1 MAFKTLELPLTLGQ
15 KVTITVRG
23 EVFTVLVRGW
33 RQGQY
38 VLLDLPRVGVEDYKI
53 PPQIGIQVHFTKE
66 GLFVSFKT
74 TSILSFVQA
83 ISFLVIEYPRS
94 FDSHNLRK
102 HERFKANFPLRYHYE
117 EDGQKIEESGIARD
131 ISESGLLFTH
141 TKQVFKENKLC
152 LNFDIPSCG
161 SIQNQMTE
169 IRNIRK
175 NPKSETSPF
184 VTGIKWRDISPETEE
199 SVAKLVQNRSVDR
212 RNRKR

>member
-1 MAFKTLELPLTLGQ
+1 MAFKAVELPLTLGQ

-38 VLLDLPRVGVEDYKI
+38 VLLDLPRVGVEDFKI
-53 PPQIGIQVHFTKE
+53 PPQIGIQVHFTKA
-66 GLFVSFKT
+66 GLFVGFTT

-83 ISFLVIEYPRS
+83 VSFLVIEYPRS

-117 EDGQKIEESGIARD
+117 EDGQKIEDSGIVRD

-184 VTGIKWRDISPETEE
+184 VTGIKWRDISSETEE
-199 SVAKLVQNRSVDR
+199 SIKKLVQTRSVDR
-212 RNRKR
+212 RNGMR

>member
-1 MAFKTLELPLTLGQ
+1 MAFKTLELPLILGQ

-23 EVFTVLVRGW
+23 EVFTVIVRGW

-38 VLLDLPRVGVEDYKI
+38 VLLDLPRVGVEDFKI

-117 EDGQKIEESGIARD
+117 EDGKKIEGSGIVRD
-131 ISESGLLFTH
+131 ISANGILFTH
-141 TKQVFKENKLC
+141 TKQVFKENKLY

-161 SIQNQMTE
+161 SIQNQMVD

-184 VTGIKWRDISPETEE
+184 VTGIKWRDISPETEA
-199 SVAKLVQNRSVDR
+199 SITKLVHNRLVDR
-212 RNRKR
+212 RNGMR

>member
-1 MAFKTLELPLTLGQ
+1 MAFKIMELPLILGQ

-23 EVFTVLVRGW
+23 EVFPVLVRGW
-33 RQGQY
+33 SLGQY
-38 VLLDLPRVGVEDYKI
+38 ILLDLPRVGVEDFKI
-53 PPQIGIQVHFTKE
+53 PPQNGIQVHFTKA

-83 ISFLVIEYPRS
+83 ITFLAIEYPRS

-102 HERFKANFPLRYHYE
+102 HERFKVNFPLLYHYE
-117 EDGQKIEESGIARD
+117 EDGNKIEGSGIVRD
-131 ISESGLLFTH
+131 ISERGILFSH
-141 TKQVFKENKLC
+141 TKQVFKKNKIC
-152 LNFDIPSCG
+152 VNFDIPICG
-161 SIQNQMTE
+161 SIQNQMVE

-199 SVAKLVQNRSVDR
+199 SITKLVQARSVDR
-212 RNRKR
+212 RKGMR

>member
-1 MAFKTLELPLTLGQ
+1 MAFKAVGLPLKLGQ

-38 VLLDLPRVGVEDYKI
+38 VLLDLPRVGVEDFKI
-53 PPQIGIQVHFTKE
+53 PPQIGIQVHFTKA

-117 EDGQKIEESGIARD
+117 EDGQKIEDSGIVRD

-184 VTGIKWRDISPETEE
+184 VTGIKWRDISSETEE
-199 SVAKLVQNRSVDR
+199 SIKKLVQTRSVDR
-212 RNRKR
+212 RNGIR

>member
-1 MAFKTLELPLTLGQ
+1 MAFKAVELPLTLGQ

-23 EVFTVLVRGW
+23 EVFSVLVRGW

-38 VLLDLPRVGVEDYKI
+38 VLLDLPRVGVEDFKI
-53 PPQIGIQVHFTKE
+53 PPQIGIQVHFTKA

-117 EDGQKIEESGIARD
+117 EDGKKIEDSGIVRD
-131 ISESGLLFTH
+131 ISVSGILLTH
-141 TKQVFKENKLC
+141 TKQLVKENKLC

-184 VTGIKWRDISPETEE
+184 VTGIRWRDTSPETEE
-199 SVAKLVQNRSVDR
+199 SITKLVQTRSVDR
-212 RNRKR
+212 RNGMR

>member
-1 MAFKTLELPLTLGQ
+1 MAFKAVELPLTLGQ

-23 EVFTVLVRGW
+23 EVFNVLVRGW

-38 VLLDLPRVGVEDYKI
+38 VLLDLPRVGVEDFKI
-53 PPQIGIQVHFTKE
+53 PPQIGIQVHFTKA

-74 TSILSFVQA
+74 TSILSFIQA
-83 ISFLVIEYPRS
+83 VSFLVIEYPRS
-94 FDSHNLRK
+94 YDSHNLRK

-117 EDGQKIEESGIARD
+117 EDGQKIEGSGIVRD
-131 ISESGLLFTH
+131 ISESGILFTH

-161 SIQNQMTE
+161 NIQNQMVD

-184 VTGIKWRDISPETEE
+184 VTGIKWCDISPETEE
-199 SVAKLVQNRSVDR
+199 SIKKLVQTRSVDR
-212 RNRKR
+212 RNGMR

>member
-1 MAFKTLELPLTLGQ
+1 MAFKKLELPLALGQ

-38 VLLDLPRVGVEDYKI
+38 VLLDLPRVGVEDFKI
-53 PPQIGIQVHFTKE
+53 PPQIGIQVHFTKA

-83 ISFLVIEYPRS
+83 VSFLVIEYPRS

-102 HERFKANFPLRYHYE
+102 HERFKANFPLLYHYE
-117 EDGQKIEESGIARD
+117 EDGQKIEGSGIVRD
-131 ISESGLLFTH
+131 ISASGILFTH

-152 LNFDIPSCG
+152 LNFDIPGCG
-161 SIQNQMTE
+161 SIQNQMID

-199 SVAKLVQNRSVDR
+199 SITKLVQNRSVDR
-212 RNRKR
+212 RNVKR

>member
-1 MAFKTLELPLTLGQ
+1 MAFKVKELPLKLGQ

-23 EVFTVLVRGW
+23 EVFTVIVRGW

-38 VLLDLPRVGVEDYKI
+38 VLLDLPRVGVEDFKI
-53 PPQIGIQVHFTKE
+53 PPQIGIQVHFTKA

-83 ISFLVIEYPRS
+83 VSFLVIEYPRS

-117 EDGQKIEESGIARD
+117 EDGKKIEDSGIVRD
-131 ISESGLLFTH
+131 ISESGILFTH

-161 SIQNQMTE
+161 SIQNQMVD

-184 VTGIKWRDISPETEE
+184 VTGIRWRDISPETEE
-199 SVAKLVQNRSVDR
+199 SITKLVQTRSVDR
-212 RNRKR
+212 RNGMR

>member
-1 MAFKTLELPLTLGQ
+1 MVFKAVELPLTLGQ

-33 RQGQY
+33 RQGHY
-38 VLLDLPRVGVEDYKI
+38 VLLDLPRVGVEDFKI
-53 PPQIGIQVHFTKE
+53 PPQIGIQVHFTKA

-83 ISFLVIEYPRS
+83 VSFLVIEYPRS

-117 EDGQKIEESGIARD
+117 EDGQKIEDSGIVRD
-131 ISESGLLFTH
+131 ISESGILFTH
-141 TKQVFKENKLC
+141 TKQVFKKNKLC
-152 LNFDIPSCG
+152 LNFDILSCG
-161 SIQNQMTE
+161 SIQNQMAD

-184 VTGIKWRDISPETEE
+184 VTGIKWRDISPETEQ
-199 SVAKLVQNRSVDR
+199 SITKLVQTRLVDR
-212 RNRKR
+212 RNGIR

>member
-1 MAFKTLELPLTLGQ
+1 MAFKAVELPLTLGQ

-38 VLLDLPRVGVEDYKI
+38 VLLDLPRVGVEDFKI
-53 PPQIGIQVHFTKE
+53 PPQIGIQVHFTKV

-117 EDGQKIEESGIARD
+117 EDGQKIEDSGIVRD
-131 ISESGLLFTH
+131 ISESGILFTH

-161 SIQNQMTE
+161 SIQNQMVD

-199 SVAKLVQNRSVDR
+199 SITKLIQTRSVDR
-212 RNRKR
+212 RNGMR

>member
-1 MAFKTLELPLTLGQ
+1 MAFKKLELPLALGQ

-23 EVFTVLVRGW
+23 EVFTVFVRGW

-38 VLLDLPRVGVEDYKI
+38 VILDLPRVGVEDFKI
-53 PPQIGIQVHFTKE
+53 APQIGIKVHFTKA

-117 EDGQKIEESGIARD
+117 EDGQKIEDSGIVRD
-131 ISESGLLFTH
+131 ISESGILFTH
-141 TKQVFKENKLC
+141 TKQVSKENKLC

-161 SIQNQMTE
+161 SIQNQMVD

-184 VTGIKWRDISPETEE
+184 VTGIKWRDISPETEA
-199 SVAKLVQNRSVDR
+199 SITKLVQIRSVDR
-212 RNRKR
+212 RNGMR

>member
-1 MAFKTLELPLTLGQ
+1 MAFKAVELPLILGQ

-38 VLLDLPRVGVEDYKI
+38 LLLDLPRVGVEDYKI
-53 PPQIGIQVHFTKE
+53 PPQIGIQAHFIKA

-74 TSILSFVQA
+74 TSILSFIQA
-83 ISFLVIEYPRS
+83 ISFLIIEYPRS

-102 HERFKANFPLRYHYE
+102 HERFKANFPLRHHYE
-117 EDGQKIEESGIARD
+117 KDGEKIEDSGVVRD
-131 ISESGLLFTH
+131 ISENGILFTH

-161 SIQNQMTE
+161 SIQNQMVD

-199 SVAKLVQNRSVDR
+199 SITKLVQTRSVDR
-212 RNRKR
+212 RNGMR

>member
-1 MAFKTLELPLTLGQ
+1 MAFKAVELPLILGQ

-38 VLLDLPRVGVEDYKI
+38 ILLDLPRVGVEDFKI
-53 PPQIGIQVHFTKE
+53 PPQIGIQVHFTKA

-117 EDGQKIEESGIARD
+117 EDGQKIEESGIVRD

-161 SIQNQMTE
+161 SIQNQMVD

-199 SVAKLVQNRSVDR
+199 SIKNLVQTRSVDR
-212 RNRKR
+212 RNGIR

>member
-1 MAFKTLELPLTLGQ
+1 MTFKKLELPLTLGQ

-23 EVFTVLVRGW
+23 EVFNVIVRGW

-38 VLLDLPRVGVEDYKI
+38 VILDLPKVGVEDFRI
-53 PPQIGIQVHFTKE
+53 PPQIGIQVHFTKA

-83 ISFLVIEYPRS
+83 ITFLVIEYPRS

-102 HERFKANFPLRYHYE
+102 HERFKANFPLQYHYE
-117 EDGQKIEESGIARD
+117 EDGHKFEGSGIVRD
-131 ISESGLLFTH
+131 ISESGILFTH
-141 TKQVFKENKLC
+141 TKQVSKENKLC

-161 SIQNQMTE
+161 SIQNQMVD

-199 SVAKLVQNRSVDR
+199 SIKKLVQTRSVDR
-212 RNRKR
+212 RNGIR

>member
-1 MAFKTLELPLTLGQ
+1 MVFKALELPLTLGQ
-15 KVTITVRG
+15 KVTMTVRG

-38 VLLDLPRVGVEDYKI
+38 VLLDLPRVGVEDFKI
-53 PPQIGIQVHFTKE
+53 PPQIGIKVNFTKA

-74 TSILSFVQA
+74 TSILSFIQA

-102 HERFKANFPLRYHYE
+102 HERFKANLPLRYHYE
-117 EDGQKIEESGIARD
+117 EGGQKIEGSGIVRD
-131 ISESGLLFTH
+131 ISVSGILFTH
-141 TKQVFKENKLC
+141 TKQVLKENKLC
-152 LNFDIPSCG
+152 LSFDIPSCG
-161 SIQNQMTE
+161 NIQNQMID

-184 VTGIKWRDISPETEE
+184 VTGIKWRDISPETEQ
-199 SVAKLVQNRSVDR
+199 SITKLVQTRLVDR
-212 RNRKR
+212 RNGIR

>member
-1 MAFKTLELPLTLGQ
+1 MAFKAVELPLTLGQ

-38 VLLDLPRVGVEDYKI
+38 VLLDLPRVGVEDFKI
-53 PPQIGIQVHFTKE
+53 PPQIGIQVHFTKA

-102 HERFKANFPLRYHYE
+102 HERFKANFPVRYHYE
-117 EDGQKIEESGIARD
+117 ENGKKIEDSGIVRD
-131 ISESGLLFTH
+131 ISVSGILLTH
-141 TKQVFKENKLC
+141 TKQLVKENKLC

-184 VTGIKWRDISPETEE
+184 VTGIKWRDISPETEA
-199 SVAKLVQNRSVDR
+199 SITKLVQNRLVDR
-212 RNRKR
+212 RNGMR

>member
-1 MAFKTLELPLTLGQ
+1 MAFKTLELPLILGQ

-23 EVFTVLVRGW
+23 EVFTVIVRGW

-38 VLLDLPRVGVEDYKI
+38 VLLDLPRVGVEDFKI

-102 HERFKANFPLRYHYE
+102 HERFKTNFPLRYHYE
-117 EDGQKIEESGIARD
+117 ENGKKIEDSGIVRD
-131 ISESGLLFTH
+131 ISEGGILFSH
-141 TKQVFKENKLC
+141 TKQVFKKNKLC

-184 VTGIKWRDISPETEE
+184 VTGVRWRDISPETEA
-199 SVAKLVQNRSVDR
+199 SITKLVQIRSVDR
-212 RNRKR
+212 RNGMR

>member
-1 MAFKTLELPLTLGQ
+1 MAFKAVELPLTLGQ

-23 EVFTVLVRGW
+23 EVFTVIVRGW
-33 RQGQY
+33 RLGQY
-38 VLLDLPRVGVEDYKI
+38 VLLDLPRVGVEDFKI
-53 PPQIGIQVHFTKE
+53 PPQNGIQVHFTKE

-74 TSILSFVQA
+74 ISILSFVQA

-117 EDGQKIEESGIARD
+117 ENGQKIEETGIVRD
-131 ISESGLLFTH
+131 ISASGILFSH
-141 TKQVFKENKLC
+141 TKQVFKKNKLC

-161 SIQNQMTE
+161 SIQNQMAD

-175 NPKSETSPF
+175 NHKSETSPF

-199 SVAKLVQNRSVDR
+199 SITKLIQTRLVDR
-212 RNRKR
+212 RNGMR

>member
-1 MAFKTLELPLTLGQ
+1 MAFKALELPLKLGQ

-23 EVFTVLVRGW
+23 EVFTVIVRGW

-38 VLLDLPRVGVEDYKI
+38 VLLDLPRVGVEDFKI
-53 PPQIGIQVHFTKE
+53 PPQIGIQVHFTKA

-83 ISFLVIEYPRS
+83 VSFLIIEYPLS

-102 HERFKANFPLRYHYE
+102 HERYKANFPLRYHYE
-117 EDGQKIEESGIARD
+117 EDGRKIEGSGIVRD
-131 ISESGLLFTH
+131 ISASGILFSH

-161 SIQNQMTE
+161 SIQNQMVDV
-169 IRNIRK
+169 RNIRK

-184 VTGIKWRDISPETEE
+184 VTGIKWHDILPETEE
-199 SVAKLVQNRSVDR
+199 SITKLVQSRAVDR
-212 RNRKR
+212 RNEIR

>member
-1 MAFKTLELPLTLGQ
+1 MAFKAVGLPLTLGQ

-38 VLLDLPRVGVEDYKI
+38 VLLDLPRVGVEDFKI
-53 PPQIGIQVHFTKE
+53 PPQIGIQVHFTKA

-117 EDGQKIEESGIARD
+117 EDGQKIEDSGIVRD

-184 VTGIKWRDISPETEE
+184 VTGIKWRDISSETEE
-199 SVAKLVQNRSVDR
+199 SIKKLVQTRSVDR
-212 RNRKR
+212 RNGIR

>member
-1 MAFKTLELPLTLGQ
+1 MAFKKLELPLVLGQ

-23 EVFTVLVRGW
+23 EVFTVFVRGW

-38 VLLDLPRVGVEDYKI
+38 VILDLPRIGVEDFRI
-53 PPQIGIQVHFTKE
+53 APQIGIQVHFTKA

-83 ISFLVIEYPRS
+83 ITFLVIEYPRS

-102 HERFKANFPLRYHYE
+102 HERFKANFPVRYHYE
-117 EDGQKIEESGIARD
+117 EDGQKIEESGIVRD
-131 ISESGLLFTH
+131 ISASGILLTH
-141 TKQVFKENKLC
+141 TKQLVKENKLC

-161 SIQNQMTE
+161 SIQNQMTD

-184 VTGIKWRDISPETEE
+184 VTGIKWRDISPETEA
-199 SVAKLVQNRSVDR
+199 SITKLVQNRLVDR
-212 RNRKR
+212 RNRIR

>member
-1 MAFKTLELPLTLGQ
+1 MVFKVAELPLTLGQ

-38 VLLDLPRVGVEDYKI
+38 VLLDLPRVGVEDFKI
-53 PPQIGIQVHFTKE
+53 PPQIGIQVHFTKA

-117 EDGQKIEESGIARD
+117 EDGKKIEDSGIVRD
-131 ISESGLLFTH
+131 ISESGILFTH
-141 TKQVFKENKLC
+141 TKQVSKENKLC

-161 SIQNQMTE
+161 SIQNQMVD

-199 SVAKLVQNRSVDR
+199 SIKKLVQTRSVDR
-212 RNRKR
+212 RNGIR

>member
-1 MAFKTLELPLTLGQ
+1 MAFKALELPLKLGQ

-23 EVFTVLVRGW
+23 EVFTVIVRGW

-38 VLLDLPRVGVEDYKI
+38 VLLDLPRVGVEDFKI
-53 PPQIGIQVHFTKE
+53 PPQIGIQVHFTKV

-117 EDGQKIEESGIARD
+117 EDGQKIEDSGIVRD
-131 ISESGLLFTH
+131 ISESGILFTH

-161 SIQNQMTE
+161 SIQNQMVD

-184 VTGIKWRDISPETEE
+184 VTGVKWKELSQESEVSLKQLISQRSKERRDN
-199 SVAKLVQNRSVDR
+199 NR
-212 RNRKR
+212 

>member
-1 MAFKTLELPLTLGQ
+1 
-15 KVTITVRG
+15 
-23 EVFTVLVRGW
+23 
-33 RQGQY
+33 
-38 VLLDLPRVGVEDYKI
+38 VGVEDFKI
-53 PPQIGIQVHFTKE
+53 PPQIGIQVHFTKA

-117 EDGQKIEESGIARD
+117 EDGKKIEGSGIVRD
-131 ISESGLLFTH
+131 ISANGILFTH
-141 TKQVFKENKLC
+141 TKQVFKENKLY

-161 SIQNQMTE
+161 SIQNQMVD

-184 VTGIKWRDISPETEE
+184 VTGIRWRDISPETEE
-199 SVAKLVQNRSVDR
+199 SITKLVQTRSVDR
-212 RNRKR
+212 RHGKR

>member
-1 MAFKTLELPLTLGQ
+1 MAFKKLELPLALGQ

-23 EVFTVLVRGW
+23 EVFTVFVRGW

-38 VLLDLPRVGVEDYKI
+38 VILDLPRVGVEDFKI
-53 PPQIGIQVHFTKE
+53 APQIGIKVHFTKA

-102 HERFKANFPLRYHYE
+102 HERFKTNFPLRYHYE
-117 EDGQKIEESGIARD
+117 ENGKKIEESGIVRD
-131 ISESGLLFTH
+131 ISVSGILLTH
-141 TKQVFKENKLC
+141 TKQLVKENKLC

-184 VTGIKWRDISPETEE
+184 VTGIKWRDISPETEA
-199 SVAKLVQNRSVDR
+199 SITKLVQIRSVDR
-212 RNRKR
+212 RNGMR

>member
-1 MAFKTLELPLTLGQ
+1 MAFKKLELPLALGQ

-23 EVFTVLVRGW
+23 EVFTVIVRGW

-38 VLLDLPRVGVEDYKI
+38 VLLDLPRVGVEDFRI
-53 PPQIGIQVHFTKE
+53 PPQIGIQVHFTKA
-66 GLFVSFKT
+66 GMFVNFKT

-117 EDGQKIEESGIARD
+117 EDGQKIEDSGIVRD

-161 SIQNQMTE
+161 SIQNQMVD

-175 NPKSETSPF
+175 NSKSQTSPF
-184 VTGIKWRDISPETEE
+184 VTGVKWLDISPETEE
-199 SVAKLVQNRSVDR
+199 SIKNLVQTRSVDR
-212 RNRKR
+212 RNGMR

>member
-1 MAFKTLELPLTLGQ
+1 MAFKVVELPLTLGQ

-38 VLLDLPRVGVEDYKI
+38 VLLDLPRVGVEDFKI

-117 EDGQKIEESGIARD
+117 EDGKKIEGSGIVRD
-131 ISESGLLFTH
+131 ISANGILFTH
-141 TKQVFKENKLC
+141 TKQVFKENKLY

-199 SVAKLVQNRSVDR
+199 TINKLVQTRSVDR
-212 RNRKR
+212 RNGMR

>member
-1 MAFKTLELPLTLGQ
+1 MAFKAVELPLTLGQ

-38 VLLDLPRVGVEDYKI
+38 VLLDLPRVGVEDFKI
-53 PPQIGIQVHFTKE
+53 PPQIGIQVHFTKA

-83 ISFLVIEYPRS
+83 VSFLVIEYPRS

-117 EDGQKIEESGIARD
+117 EDGQKIEDSGIVRD
-131 ISESGLLFTH
+131 ISESGILFTH
-141 TKQVFKENKLC
+141 SKQVFKENKLC

-161 SIQNQMTE
+161 SIQNQMAD

-199 SVAKLVQNRSVDR
+199 TITKLVQMRSVDR
-212 RNRKR
+212 RNGMR

>member
-1 MAFKTLELPLTLGQ
+1 MAFKTAELPLTFGQ

-38 VLLDLPRVGVEDYKI
+38 VLLDLPRVGVEDFKV
-53 PPQIGIQVHFTKE
+53 PPQIGIQVHFTKA

-102 HERFKANFPLRYHYE
+102 HERFKANFPLQYYYE
-117 EDGQKIEESGIARD
+117 EDGQKIEGTGIVRD
-131 ISESGLLFTH
+131 ISATGILFTH
-141 TKQVFKENKLC
+141 TKQVFKENKLY

-161 SIQNQMTE
+161 RIQNQMID

-184 VTGIKWRDISPETEE
+184 VTGIKWRDISHETEE
-199 SVAKLVQNRSVDR
+199 SIAKLVQTRSVDR
-212 RNRKR
+212 RNGMR

>member
-1 MAFKTLELPLTLGQ
+1 MAFKAVELPLTLGQ

-38 VLLDLPRVGVEDYKI
+38 VLLDLPRVGVEDFKI
-53 PPQIGIQVHFTKE
+53 PHQIGIQVHFTKV

-102 HERFKANFPLRYHYE
+102 HERFKANFPLQYHYE
-117 EDGQKIEESGIARD
+117 EDGKKIEDSGIVRD
-131 ISESGLLFTH
+131 ISESGILFTH
-141 TKQVFKENKLC
+141 TKQVSKENKLC

-161 SIQNQMTE
+161 SIQNQMVD

-199 SVAKLVQNRSVDR
+199 SITKLVQTRSVDR
-212 RNRKR
+212 RNGMR